1 MEYRLLQDNA
11 SGAVFVVREDGRA
24 RGPLRDNEFRD
35 NDAPDATIRVDWA
48 SDQRFTLQRPDLW
61 NNDDY
66 TVLATDR
73 DPLSAVTDQPQSLE
87 RDDKPD
93 ASR

>member
-87 RDDKPD
+87 RDDKTD

>member
-1 MEYRLLQDNA
+1 MEYRLLQHNV
-11 SGAVFVVREDGRA
+11 SGAVFAVREDGKA

-35 NDAPDATIRVDWA
+35 NDNPEATIRVDWA
-48 SDQRFTLQRPDLW
+48 SDQHYTLQRPDLW
-61 NNDDY
+61 GNDDY

-87 RDDKPD
+87 PDDETEPG
-93 ASR
+93 R